1 MSNTISVDWKTI
13 YNGQEETA
21 KEIINAL
28 CDENNYKELH
38 RAMWSWLSLDS
49 ERSEAEWFNTFGI
62 PEVKNYCF
70 ACEVAKESFDCLPK
84 WYQEEIVDF
93 DEDYPPFCHCCPLT
107 DSAEPE
113 CLGGL
118 CDKWLET
125 YLEEREEVAME
136 IANMEWTIK

>member
-1 MSNTISVDWKTI
+1 MISKEMNWANIYDGGDAHKTI
-13 YNGQEETA
+13 KT
-21 KEIINAL
+21 L
-28 CDENNYKELH
+28 CDERDWKELH
-38 RAMWSWLSLDS
+38 RAMWTWLSLDS
-49 ERSEAEWFNTFGI
+49 ERSEYEWFDTFGI
-62 PEVKNYCF
+62 PEVENYCF
-70 ACEVAKESFDCLPK
+70 ACEQAKESFDCLPK
-84 WYQEEIVDF
+84 WYQEEIADF

-136 IANMEWTIK
+136 IASLEWTIK